1 MQLGLNG
8 KKLRGIFAGGLSGW
22 ILDSYD
28 LSAMFLLVPVIATLF
43 FPAGDLILAIIGAF
57 AIYFISLVFRPVGG
71 LLFGRFAG
79 KNKVAITGTR
89 RNIALRS

>member
-43 FPAGDLILAIIGAF
+43 FPAGDLILAIMGAF

-71 LLFGRFAG
+71 LIFGRFADRRGRKKTKDRG
-79 KNKVAITGTR
+79 KAD
-89 RNIALRS
+89 

>member
-1 MQLGLNG
+1 MQLGING
-8 KKLRGIFAGGLSGW
+8 KKLKGIFAGGLSGW

-57 AIYFISLVFRPVGG
+57 AIYFISLVKES
-71 LLFGRFAG
+71 LFCPCILYLHF
-79 KNKVAITGTR
+79 
-89 RNIALRS
+89 LSL